1 MGKLYFENVS
11 GIGNLYLDYILFEF
25 EAEPILFLCI
35 NEAGKIYLCLCSDI
49 RYEQRWVIIPCGI
62 SVLKQMINEKMDIAT
77 AFINS
82 KEVVVIT
89 RDIQGKEKSCVK
101 SIDEIDRLDLPK
113 EGTYIR
119 GDKEKFLNYL
129 WTKELEFLL
138 VKAREGLSAASAVEE
153 IKQSSY
159 MGSIDVLI
167 SCSNSQVGDFIC
179 ETVVTTKETLDKEK
193 RYSINRIEKYM
204 ELVEEMDISNRDSD
218 YYPEAA

>member
-1 MGKLYFENVS
+1 MEKLYFENVS
-11 GIGNLYLDYILFEF
+11 GIGNLYLDYSLFEF
-25 EAEPILFLCI
+25 EAEPILFLCV

-49 RYEQRWVIIPCGI
+49 RYEQRWVIVPCGI

-89 RDIQGKEKSCVK
+89 RDIQGKERSCVK
-101 SIDEIDRLDLPK
+101 NIDEIDRLDLPK

-129 WTKELEFLL
+129 WKKELDFLL

-153 IKQSSY
+153 IKKSY
-159 MGSIDVLI
+159 MGSIDVVMPY
-167 SCSNSQVGDFIC
+167 SNSQMGDFIC
-179 ETVVTTKETLDKEK
+179 EAVVATKETIDKEK
-193 RYSINRIEKYM
+193 GYSINRIEKYM

-218 YYPEAA
+218 YYSEAA